1 MHYIKKFLKTI
12 FVLLIIVLIGFCGYR
27 YYTLKNNGKL
37 EEVFAKDET
46 NIKESYYGKDYSQ
59 TSSSDSNKNNQNDE
73 NENKKQE
80 SSGEKFVVEEKNY
93 EGMYNKLSFDNRLL
107 LYEGTQY
114 NQGVVEAFNFL
125 IADATDLMFS
135 KPTIVFNNFSTLRTN
150 TITENNLEEYEAVLI
165 DAKNELGNNSCCSF
179 NFEYNK
185 LKTTV
190 NKIIITKK

>member
-1 MHYIKKFLKTI
+1 MHHIKKFLKTI
-12 FVLLIIVLIGFCGYR
+12 FVLLIIALIGFCGYR

-59 TSSSDSNKNNQNDE
+59 TSSSNSNKNNENDE

-80 SSGEKFVVEEKNY
+80 SSGEKFVVEEKDY

-114 NQGVVEAFNFL
+114 NQGVHLDYIEFL
-125 IADATDLMFS
+125 HI
-135 KPTIVFNNFSTLRTN
+135 KEVYYQN
-150 TITENNLEEYEAVLI
+150 
-165 DAKNELGNNSCCSF
+165 
-179 NFEYNK
+179 
-185 LKTTV
+185 
-190 NKIIITKK
+190 